1 MVVKELSPS
10 VRAAAF
16 AALERSYSRRADV
29 PHVDEATELLVLECL
44 ERVRFLDARTRL
56 SHHCADETVLNTQ
69 ENDAQ
74 VLHFACLPAT
84 LGSSRTVQHGH
95 ARQAVKRLALTVS
108 LSLTSSQ
115 RQIGTCAL
123 QLRHG
128 GPSV

>member
-1 MVVKELSPS
+1 MAVKELSPS

-74 VLHFACLPAT
+74 VLHFACLPV
-84 LGSSRTVQHGH
+84 LQVLKG
-95 ARQAVKRLALTVS
+95 L
-108 LSLTSSQ
+108 SQ
-115 RQIGTCAL
+115 RL
-123 QLRHG
+123 DRHERYSMAM
-128 GPSV
+128 PARL